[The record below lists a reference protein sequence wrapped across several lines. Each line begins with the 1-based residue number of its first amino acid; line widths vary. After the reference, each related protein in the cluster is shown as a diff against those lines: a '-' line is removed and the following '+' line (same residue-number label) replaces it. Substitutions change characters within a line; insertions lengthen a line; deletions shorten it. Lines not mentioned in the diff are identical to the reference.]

1 MDNRQEKID
10 TFLINKLKTEIDV
23 IKNATYFT
31 ELGTDSFGMID
42 LVQNIEFLLNIKDED
57 IF

>member
-10 TFLINKLKTEIDV
+10 TFFINELKTEIAV

-31 ELGTDSFGMID
+31 ELGIDSSI
-42 LVQNIEFLLNIKDED
+42 
-57 IF
+57 